1 MTAMALTE
9 LRVAGYRSLRDVR
22 LPLKQLNVVVGPN
35 GSGKSNLYRALWL
48 IAEICEGGFARAIC
62 REGGL
67 VSAMWA
73 GPRTNTK
80 PLRME
85 LGFGTEDLSFLL
97 SCGFPPLPPPPTA
110 FGYDP
115 YIKEEAV
122 WIGRKRKPTTTLL
135 ERSAG
140 MTSIR
145 DVEGC
150 RVEYPLVLSEN
161 ESVLSQL
168 REPHRFP
175 ELFALREAVRG
186 WRFYHQ
192 FRTDE
197 QAPLRSPQVSVRTP
211 VLSHDGS
218 DLAAALQ
225 TITEVGDRARL
236 YEAISAG
243 LPGRM
248 LRIQSTGSGGAHK
261 SPQATELSVALD
273 TEGCARPLLARE
285 LSDGTLKFLCLA
297 AALLSPRP
305 PALIALNE
313 PESSLHP
320 DLLPPLAKM
329 IVDAAEFSQIWVSTH
344 SGQLADSIREISG
357 TDPIELELLE
367 GATRI
372 RSSGD

>member
-1 MTAMALTE
+1 MTLTE
-9 LRVAGYRSLRDVR
+9 LRVAGYRSLRDIR
-22 LPLKQLNVVVGPN
+22 LPLQQLNIVVGPN

-48 IAEICEGGFARAIC
+48 IAEICEGGFAKSIC

-67 VSAMWA
+67 LSAMWA
-73 GPRTNTK
+73 GPRTNAK
-80 PLRME
+80 PLRMS
-85 LGFGTEDLSFLL
+85 LGFMTEEFSFSL
-97 SCGFPPLPPPPTA
+97 SCGFPPPSGSI

-115 YIKEEAV
+115 HIKDEAV
-122 WIGRKRKPTTTLL
+122 WIGRQRKPTTTMLD
-135 ERSAG
+135 RSAG
-140 MTSIR
+140 ITWIR
-145 DVEGC
+145 DAEGN
-150 RVEYPLVLSEN
+150 RVDYPLVLSEN

-197 QAPLRSPQVSVRTP
+197 QAPLRFPQVSVQTP

-225 TITEVGDRARL
+225 TIFEIGDRERL
-236 YEAISAG
+236 VRAISAG

-248 LRIQSTGSGGAHK
+248 LTIQATDPNPLAK
-261 SPQATELSVALD
+261 SPQCTELGVALE
-273 TEGCARPLLARE
+273 TEGCARALLARE

-297 AALLSPRP
+297 AALLRPRP

-320 DLLPPLAKM
+320 DLLPALGQM
-329 IVDAAEFSQIWVSTH
+329 IVDASEYSQIWVSTH
-344 SGQLADSIREISG
+344 SMELAQIIERSSG
-357 TDPIELELLE
+357 ADPIELELE
-367 GATRI
+367 NGATRI
-372 RSSGD
+372 RSRDE

>member
-1 MTAMALTE
+1 VMTAMALTE

-22 LPLKQLNVVVGPN
+22 LPLGQLNVVVGPN
-35 GSGKSNLYRALWL
+35 GSGKSNLYRSLWL
-48 IAEICEGGFARAIC
+48 IAEICEGGFSRAIC

-73 GPRTNTK
+73 GARENKK
-80 PLRME
+80 PVRMH
-85 LGFGTEDLSFLL
+85 LGFGTEDFNFLL
-97 SCGFPPLPPPPTA
+97 TCGFPPLSPTA
-110 FGYDP
+110 FSYDP

-122 WIGRKRKPTTTLL
+122 WVGRPRKPSTTLL

-140 MTSIR
+140 ITWIR
-145 DVEGC
+145 DAQGQ
-150 RVEYPLVLSEN
+150 RVEYPLCLSEN
-161 ESVLSQL
+161 ESVLAQL

-186 WRFYHQ
+186 WRFYHH
-192 FRTDE
+192 FRTDDA
-197 QAPLRSPQVSVRTP
+197 APLRSPQISVRTP

-218 DLAAALQ
+218 GLAAALQ
-225 TITEVGDRARL
+225 TIIEVGARDRL
-236 YEAISAG
+236 DEAITAG
-243 LPGRM
+243 LPGRR
-248 LRIQSTGSGGAHK
+248 LQIQAANPDAGHK
-261 SPQATELSVALD
+261 SPQCTELAVALETD
-273 TEGCARPLLARE
+273 GCKRPLVARE

-329 IVDAAEFSQIWVSTH
+329 IVDAAEFSQIWISTH
-344 SGQLADSIREISG
+344 SNPLATAIEEISG
-357 TDPIELELLE
+357 TKPIELELSAGE
-367 GATRI
+367 TRI
-372 RSSGD
+372 RSPDE

>member
-1 MTAMALTE
+1 MALTE
-9 LRVAGYRSLRDVR
+9 LRVSGYRSLRDVR

-97 SCGFPPLPPPPTA
+97 SCGFPPPPPPPTA

-145 DVEGC
+145 DVEGR

-225 TITEVGDRARL
+225 TILEVDEATRL
-236 YEAISAG
+236 HDAIAGG
-243 LPGRM
+243 LPGRT
-248 LRIQSTGSGGAHK
+248 LTIQANPDRTLG
-261 SPQATELSVALD
+261 VALQ
-273 TEGCARPLLARE
+273 TEGCARPLVARE

-297 AALLSPRP
+297 AALLSPRR

-320 DLLPPLAKM
+320 DLLPALARM
-329 IVDAAEFSQIWVSTH
+329 IVDASEFSQIWVSTH
-344 SGQLADSIREISG
+344 SSLLAASIQEIS
-357 TDPIELELLE
+357 DAQPIELELLE
-367 GATRI
+367 GETRI
-372 RSSGD
+372 RSSDD

>member
-1 MTAMALTE
+1 MALLE

-22 LPLKQLNVVVGPN
+22 LPLENLNVVVGPN

-48 IAEICEGGFARAIC
+48 IAEICEGSFARAIC
-62 REGGL
+62 REVGL
-67 VSAMWA
+67 SSALWA
-73 GPRTNTK
+73 GPRKNTK
-80 PLRME
+80 PIRMN
-85 LGFGTEDLSFLL
+85 LGFATEHFSFLL
-97 SCGFPPLPPPPTA
+97 SCGLPPPPPTA
-110 FGYDP
+110 FSLDSH
-115 YIKEEAV
+115 IKEEAV
-122 WIGRKRKPTTTLL
+122 WHGRQRKPTTTML

-140 MTSIR
+140 LTWIR
-145 DVEGC
+145 DVDG
-150 RVEYPLVLSEN
+150 RRIEYPLVLSEN

-192 FRTDE
+192 FRTDDL
-197 QAPLRSPQVSVRTP
+197 APLRAPQVSVRTP

-225 TITEVGDRARL
+225 TIVEIGDRNRL
-236 YEAISAG
+236 DDAISAG
-243 LPGRM
+243 LPGRS
-248 LRIQSTGSGGAHK
+248 LEIQCTDSH
-261 SPQATELSVALD
+261 ELFVALRTD
-273 TEGCARPLLARE
+273 GCGRPLVARE

-320 DLLPPLAKM
+320 DLLPALARM

-344 SGQLADSIREISG
+344 STPLADSIQEISG
-357 TDPIELELLE
+357 QDPIELQLVDGE
-367 GATRI
+367 TWI
-372 RSSGD
+372 RKDND